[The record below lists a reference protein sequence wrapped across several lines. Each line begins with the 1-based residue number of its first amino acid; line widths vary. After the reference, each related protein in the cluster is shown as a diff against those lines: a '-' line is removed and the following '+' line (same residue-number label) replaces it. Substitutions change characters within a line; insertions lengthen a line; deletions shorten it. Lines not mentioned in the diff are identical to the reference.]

1 MQRIH
6 TLVIGGGQAGLA
18 MSRCLAD
25 RGIEHVVLERG
36 RVAERWRSER
46 WESLRLL
53 TPNWQSRLPGY
64 RYHGDDPDGY
74 MTMREVVGYLDGYAA
89 ASAAP
94 VEAGVAVTGLSR
106 SEKDFLVHTTRGAWR
121 ARNVVI
127 ATGYCDQPRIP
138 RAASALAPD
147 VFQLSPTAYRSPAH
161 LPPGGVLVVGASS
174 SGIQLADE
182 ISRAG
187 RAVTL
192 AVGRHTRLPRSYR
205 GRDIMWWLDAMGVL
219 TETTDDVFDAAVSRS
234 QPSLQLVGRPDHAS
248 LDLPLL
254 QRRGVRLV
262 GRLTGIDGTGVSL
275 SDDLV
280 AHTAAADAR
289 LARLLGRIDEFVE
302 RTAVA
307 ASEAEPFEPFLW
319 PDPAPEFIDLRESG
333 ITTVVWATGFRRSY
347 PWLHV
352 PVLDADGDI
361 RQAGGRTPV
370 PGLYVLGMN
379 FQRRRNSAF
388 LDGVGRDA
396 SELAD
401 VIGGLA
407 PRGREEAA

>member
-18 MSRCLAD
+18 MSRCLSD

-36 RVAERWRSER
+36 RIAERWRSER

-64 RYHGDDPDGY
+64 RYQGHDPDGY
-74 MTMREVVGYLDGYAA
+74 MTMSEVVRYLDGYAA
-89 ASAAP
+89 AIAAP
-94 VEAGVAVTGLSR
+94 VEAGVAVTGVRR
-106 SEKDFLVHTTRGAWR
+106 SGVGFAVDTSRGAWR
-121 ARNVVI
+121 ARHVVV

-138 RAASALAPD
+138 DAAAALPAD
-147 VFQLSPTAYRSPAH
+147 IVQLSPTAYRSPAQ

-182 ISRAG
+182 IARAG

-192 AVGRHTRLPRSYR
+192 AVGRHTRLPRMYR

-219 TETTDDVFDAAVSRS
+219 TETTAEVFDAAVSRS
-234 QPSLQLVGRPDHAS
+234 QPSLQLVGRPDRAS
-248 LDLPLL
+248 LDLPIL
-254 QRRGVRLV
+254 QARGVRLV
-262 GRLTGIDGTGVSL
+262 GRVTSVDGARVSL

-289 LARLLGRIDEFVE
+289 LARLLARVDEFVR
-302 RTAVA
+302 RTGVP
-307 ASEAEPFEPFLW
+307 ASEPEPFEPFLW
-319 PDPAPEFIDLRESG
+319 PAPTPDAIDLRDAG
-333 ITTVVWATGFRRSY
+333 IRTVVWATGFRRTY

-352 PVLDADGDI
+352 PVIGADGEI
-361 RQAGGRTPV
+361 RQAGGVTPV
-370 PGLYVLGMN
+370 RGLYVLGMH

-388 LDGVGRDA
+388 IDGVGADA
-396 SELAD
+396 RELAD
-401 VIGGLA
+401 AIAGLA
-407 PRGREEAA
+407 ARAAVA